1 MTACRPWLPTS
12 AAAGLTLRS
21 PASIA
26 VVVQADTLPDSNPS
40 AKIRSGSALVAVGV
54 GVNVGVDEGPTVG
67 VFVGVSEGP
76 AVAVNVG
83 VDEGPTVGVSVGVD
97 EGPTVGVLEGVAV
110 GPVLTGPMKDCLL
123 DSKASK

>member
-1 MTACRPWLPTS
+1 MIACRPWLPTS

-26 VVVQADTLPDSNPS
+26 VVVQADRLPDSNPS

-67 VFVGVSEGP
+67 V
-76 AVAVNVG
+76 N
-83 VDEGPTVGVSVGVD
+83 VGVD

-110 GPVLTGPMKDCLL
+110 GPVLAGPIKDCLL

>member
-26 VVVQADTLPDSNPS
+26 VVVQADKLPDSNPS

-83 VDEGPTVGVSVGVD
+83 VDEGPTVGV
-97 EGPTVGVLEGVAV
+97 LEGVAV
-110 GPVLTGPMKDCLL
+110 GPVLTGPIKDCLL